1 LGIIKRYIIPILK
14 GENMNLSVAARQ
26 LEMTDAIRAHIEHS
40 VESLKK
46 FNLDIISTRVVVA
59 ADERNGKKGFT
70 VDLNLNLPQKTAVV
84 IKQKDKD
91 LYAAIDMATDRAMKV
106 LRRYHDKEVAHR
118 VTKISDFGNLNL
130 LEPEDIEENI
140 EVDTDEII
148 PMELDLYK
156 PLDIEEALEMIKSTN
171 QQFLIFN
178 DKDDNTRVLYKRKD
192 NKFGLY

>member
-1 LGIIKRYIIPILK
+1 
-14 GENMNLSVAARQ
+14 MNLSVAGRQ
-26 LEMTDAIRAHIEHS
+26 LDMTEGIRGHIEHA
-40 VESLKK
+40 VNSLKK
-46 FNLDIISTRVVVA
+46 FNLDIISTRVVVS

-91 LYAAIDMATDRAMKV
+91 LYAAIDLAAERAEKV
-106 LRRYHDKEVAHR
+106 LRRYHDKEVSHR
-118 VTKISDFGNLNL
+118 VTKITDFGNLNF

-140 EVDTDEII
+140 ETDTDEII
-148 PMELDLYK
+148 PMELDSYK
-156 PLDIEEALEMIKSTN
+156 PMDIEEALEMIKDTK

-178 DKDDNTRVLYKRKD
+178 DKEDKTRVLYKRKD

>member
-1 LGIIKRYIIPILK
+1 MK

-26 LEMTDAIRAHIEHS
+26 LDMTDAIRTHIETS

-46 FNLDIISTRVVVA
+46 FNLDIISTRVVVS
-59 ADERNGKKGFT
+59 ADEKQGKKGFT

-91 LYAAIDMATDRAMKV
+91 MYAAIDLATDRAMKV
-106 LRRYHDKEVAHR
+106 LRRYHDKEVGHR
-118 VTKISDFGNLNL
+118 VEKLTEVGNLNF
-130 LEPEDIEENI
+130 LEPADIEDNI
-140 EVDTDEII
+140 EMDTDEII
-148 PMELDLYK
+148 PMELDSYK
-156 PLDIEEALEMIKSTN
+156 PMDIEEALDMIKDTN

-178 DKDDNTRVLYKRKD
+178 DKEDKTRVLYKRKD

>member
-1 LGIIKRYIIPILK
+1 
-14 GENMNLSVAARQ
+14 MNLSIAARQ
-26 LEMTDAIRAHIEHS
+26 LDMTDAIRTHIEHS

-46 FNLDIISTRVVVA
+46 FNLDIISTRVVVS
-59 ADERNGKKGFT
+59 ADEKNGKKGFT

-91 LYAAIDMATDRAMKV
+91 LYAAIDLATDRAMKV
-106 LRRYHDKEVAHR
+106 LRRYHDKEVGHR
-118 VTKISDFGNLNL
+118 VTKITEVGNLNF
-130 LEPEDIEENI
+130 IEENI
-140 EVDTDEII
+140 EDDTDEII

-156 PLDIEEALEMIKSTN
+156 PLAIEEALDMIKSSN

-178 DKDDNTRVLYKRKD
+178 DKDDKTRVLYKRKD

>member
-1 LGIIKRYIIPILK
+1 
-14 GENMNLSVAARQ
+14 MNLSVAGRQ
-26 LEMTDAIRAHIEHS
+26 LDMTDAIKGHIES
-40 VESLKK
+40 AVEGLKK
-46 FNLDIISTRVVVA
+46 FNLDIISTRVVIS

-91 LYAAIDMATDRAMKV
+91 LYAAIDLAAERAEKV
-106 LRRYHDKEVAHR
+106 LRRYHDKEVSHR
-118 VTKISDFGNLNL
+118 VTKITEVGNLNL
-130 LEPEDIEENI
+130 LEPEDIEDNI

-148 PMELDLYK
+148 PMELDSYK
-156 PLDIEEALEMIKSTN
+156 PMDIEEALEMIKETK

-178 DKDDNTRVLYKRKD
+178 DKEDKTRVLYKRKD

>member
-1 LGIIKRYIIPILK
+1 
-14 GENMNLSVAARQ
+14 MNLSVAARQ
-26 LEMTDAIRAHIEHS
+26 LDMTDAIRKHIEAA

-46 FNLDIISTRVVVA
+46 FNLDIISTRVVVS
-59 ADERNGKKGFT
+59 ADEKNGKKGFM

-91 LYAAIDMATDRAMKV
+91 MYTAIDLATERAMKV
-106 LRRYHDKEVAHR
+106 LRRYHDKEVSHR
-118 VTKISDFGNLNL
+118 VEKITEVGNLNF
-130 LEPEDIEENI
+130 LEPADIEENI

-156 PLDIEEALEMIKSTN
+156 PLDIEEALDMIKESK

-178 DKDDNTRVLYKRKD
+178 DKEGKTRVLYKRKD

>member
-1 LGIIKRYIIPILK
+1 
-14 GENMNLSVAARQ
+14 MNLSVAARQ
-26 LEMTDAIRAHIEHS
+26 LDMTDAIRAHIEHS

-46 FNLDIISTRVVVA
+46 FNLDIISTRVVVS
-59 ADERNGKKGFT
+59 ADEKNGKKGFT

-91 LYAAIDMATDRAMKV
+91 MYAAIDLATERAQKV
-106 LRRYHDKEVAHR
+106 LRRYHDKEVGHR
-118 VTKISDFGNLNL
+118 VEKLTEVGNLNF
-130 LEPEDIEENI
+130 LEPADIEDNI
-140 EVDTDEII
+140 EEDTDEII

-156 PLDIEEALEMIKSTN
+156 PMNIEEALDMIKDTN

-178 DKDDNTRVLYKRKD
+178 DKDDKTRVLYKRKD